1 MGKVNLFLCKPNK
14 QKISKLVDIYGTNL
28 VTKEG
33 VVNELMFSIPSFV
46 EINRELVKNP
56 LIDKIK
62 GYYLVYL
69 EFDDIKE
76 YFVFLNEN
84 KNLSTDGEYID
95 YTLYSLGYL
104 LNNKTIRE
112 YNEISLTL
120 HDHVSNFLSDTDWTI
135 DYIDADFELMYRSF
149 DISTGT
155 ALQAIYDV
163 AKKFGALIKWDTIQ
177 QKISFYKTEKVGLNR
192 GLKFKEG
199 KFIESYNATFN
210 YDDMVT
216 RLYCYGENGL
226 EFRSLTPTGAN
237 FIQDFSWFM
246 VPFEYD
252 SDYNVLKSS
261 DYMSDELC
269 LALVKYNKKLS
280 DSDNLIT
287 RLSEDRT
294 KKTSEI
300 TKVSQ
305 ELSELEIIY
314 KNNLNSR
321 DVFNAMYQDE
331 APLQPEYNGIID
343 ALNKSKLA
351 VDEKYR
357 QLGTLELELLDIEKE
372 LFELRDELAIE
383 NNLSKE
389 NLLELNKFIIHKE
402 FNDSTITNEKDLLEA
417 GLKAFEKLKSPSIS
431 LTLSIADFLSDTE
444 FINER
449 HKLAL
454 GDTVKT
460 YSKNLNL
467 SISARITEISY
478 DFDGDTISVTV
489 ANDQIKDD
497 DEKLLDMIYSSA
509 NTATTVD
516 MNIYKLEE
524 GINAH
529 NKVNEILSN
538 AFDSARNIIKGG
550 YNSTV
555 TLSERGLLTKD
566 LFDEDTY
573 LVINNGQLA
582 ITPDGGN
589 SVSVAIDKTGVHA
602 DKLVGKIIL
611 GNKLVIEDDEGII
624 TTTGATQ
631 TVYNPEGEKQVE
643 LGRYVDPSDSN
654 KFKYGLKIYGGAID
668 IVDGIQKKDISQE
681 VVDYWEEGLQE
692 VRDYSESVGS
702 TVTTKISESDQLI
715 RKDLRLNSP
724 LPSSLTL
731 DTNGITARTNN
742 SDNFARLD
750 HRGLYVQGGA
760 MDIRTSTA
768 SYRGVQI
775 TGEGI
780 SAYNTNGTQTFGV
793 SSTSGQ
799 ISIVGSLSIKT
810 SGSAY
815 RGVELDSNG
824 LRGYNTSGVK
834 TFEIDSSGNVNV
846 KGNITSGSSISGASI
861 SGTSISGG
869 TISGTTITGTTVNS
883 SNFNLLDAGNFNA
896 YSSTIDETSFLIQS
910 GLFKG
915 AIGTGQAFYGFYD
928 GDYGDYKGMTGNMSE
943 GYISFIYG
951 TGNLSSGISTQ
962 GFASI
967 QANSGRFSEVL
978 TNKVAYYNEYGGVSS
993 SISLQ
998 NNNIYMTD
1006 TTINGNFNAT
1016 GRIATPNLKVGVS
1029 ADFTGASVTGIS
1041 TVPVFA

>member
-305 ELSELEIIY
+305 
-314 KNNLNSR
+314 
-321 DVFNAMYQDE
+321 
-331 APLQPEYNGIID
+331 
-343 ALNKSKLA
+343 
-351 VDEKYR
+351 
-357 QLGTLELELLDIEKE
+357 
-372 LFELRDELAIE
+372 
-383 NNLSKE
+383 
-389 NLLELNKFIIHKE
+389 
-402 FNDSTITNEKDLLEA
+402 
-417 GLKAFEKLKSPSIS
+417 
-431 LTLSIADFLSDTE
+431 
-444 FINER
+444 
-449 HKLAL
+449 
-454 GDTVKT
+454 
-460 YSKNLNL
+460 
-467 SISARITEISY
+467 
-478 DFDGDTISVTV
+478 
-489 ANDQIKDD
+489 
-497 DEKLLDMIYSSA
+497 
-509 NTATTVD
+509 
-516 MNIYKLEE
+516 
-524 GINAH
+524 
-529 NKVNEILSN
+529 
-538 AFDSARNIIKGG
+538 
-550 YNSTV
+550 
-555 TLSERGLLTKD
+555 
-566 LFDEDTY
+566 
-573 LVINNGQLA
+573 
-582 ITPDGGN
+582 
-589 SVSVAIDKTGVHA
+589 
-602 DKLVGKIIL
+602 
-611 GNKLVIEDDEGII
+611 
-624 TTTGATQ
+624 
-631 TVYNPEGEKQVE
+631 
-643 LGRYVDPSDSN
+643 
-654 KFKYGLKIYGGAID
+654 
-668 IVDGIQKKDISQE
+668 
-681 VVDYWEEGLQE
+681 
-692 VRDYSESVGS
+692 
-702 TVTTKISESDQLI
+702 
-715 RKDLRLNSP
+715 
-724 LPSSLTL
+724 
-731 DTNGITARTNN
+731 
-742 SDNFARLD
+742 
-750 HRGLYVQGGA
+750 
-760 MDIRTSTA
+760 
-768 SYRGVQI
+768 
-775 TGEGI
+775 
-780 SAYNTNGTQTFGV
+780 
-793 SSTSGQ
+793 
-799 ISIVGSLSIKT
+799 
-810 SGSAY
+810 
-815 RGVELDSNG
+815 
-824 LRGYNTSGVK
+824 
-834 TFEIDSSGNVNV
+834 
-846 KGNITSGSSISGASI
+846 
-861 SGTSISGG
+861 
-869 TISGTTITGTTVNS
+869 
-883 SNFNLLDAGNFNA
+883 
-896 YSSTIDETSFLIQS
+896 
-910 GLFKG
+910 
-915 AIGTGQAFYGFYD
+915 
-928 GDYGDYKGMTGNMSE
+928 
-943 GYISFIYG
+943 
-951 TGNLSSGISTQ
+951 
-962 GFASI
+962 
-967 QANSGRFSEVL
+967 
-978 TNKVAYYNEYGGVSS
+978 
-993 SISLQ
+993 
-998 NNNIYMTD
+998 
-1006 TTINGNFNAT
+1006 
-1016 GRIATPNLKVGVS
+1016 
-1029 ADFTGASVTGIS
+1029 
-1041 TVPVFA
+1041 